1 MNLIERIT
9 DLILSDDEN
18 TDKQSDILTRTYDD
32 ANAEK
37 KTAIDN
43 ALICICGYS
52 LKTLLNGY

>member
-18 TDKQSDILTRTYDD
+18 TDKQSDILARTYDD
-32 ANAEK
+32 ANAGQ

-52 LKTLLNGY
+52 LKTMLDE